1 MFKRL
6 FFSLFLL
13 LAWVNINANIPVI
26 YTIDLKREIGSTSWI
41 HIQRGF
47 AQAEKLNA
55 ACIILDMNT
64 YGGQVVFADSIRSKI
79 LNSHIPV
86 HVFINNNAASAGAL
100 IAIACQKIFMRSGS
114 NIGAATVVDQ
124 TGEAAPDKYQSYMR
138 ATIRAT
144 AEAHGKD
151 TIIAANNDT
160 IFQWRRNP
168 LIAEAMVDERVV
180 VPNLSEKGFLLT
192 FTAQEAEA
200 NGYCDGIA
208 ESLEDVIAQL
218 GYQNCEIKH
227 YEPSSWDSIKG
238 FLTNP
243 MVHGILIMI
252 IIAGIYFE
260 LQTPGIGFP
269 LLASAVAAVLYF
281 APLYVDGLA
290 AHWEIALFVVGLIL
304 LAVEL
309 FVLPGFGIAGVLGII
324 AALLGLV
331 LALVNNIN
339 FNFEGVEVPALGEAT
354 ITVFLGLL
362 LGVAICVW
370 FSSKIGSKGF
380 LRKVAMNKS
389 LDSEDGYV
397 GVPTEP
403 VALVGSIGTAATDL
417 RPSGKVL
424 LNNIHYDAVSE
435 EGFIEKGT
443 QIQITRYETGQVY
456 VIKS

>member
-1 MFKRL
+1 
-6 FFSLFLL
+6 
-13 LAWVNINANIPVI
+13 V
-26 YTIDLKREIGSTSWI
+26 
-41 HIQRGF
+41 
-47 AQAEKLNA
+47 
-55 ACIILDMNT
+55 
-64 YGGQVVFADSIRSKI
+64 
-79 LNSHIPV
+79 
-86 HVFINNNAASAGAL
+86 
-100 IAIACQKIFMRSGS
+100 AIAGGERREDRCDDERPSDQ
-114 NIGAATVVDQ
+114 DQ

-151 TIIAANNDT
+151 TIITASNDT
-160 IFQWRRNP
+160 VFQWRRDP

-180 VPNLSEKGFLLT
+180 VPDLSEEGFLLT
-192 FTAQEAEA
+192 FTAQEAMQH
-200 NGYCDGIA
+200 GYCDGIA
-208 ESLEDVIAQL
+208 ESIEDVIQQL
-218 GYQNCEIKH
+218 GYDEFEIRH
-227 YEPSSWDSIKG
+227 YEPSAWDSIKG

-243 MVHGILIMI
+243 VVHGILIMI

-269 LLASAVAAVLYF
+269 LVASITAAVLYF

-290 AHWEIALFVVGLIL
+290 ANWEIALFVVGLIL
-304 LAVEL
+304 LGVEL

-339 FNFEGVEVPALGEAT
+339 FNFEGVEIVVFWEAV
-354 ITVFLGLL
+354 ITVFLGLF
-362 LGVAICVW
+362 LGVGLCVW
-370 FSSKIGSKGF
+370 LSSKIGAKGI

-403 VALVGSIGTAATDL
+403 AALVGSTGTAATDL

-424 LNNIHYDAVSE
+424 LDNTHYDAVSE

-443 QIQITRYETGQVY
+443 AVKITRYETGQIY
-456 VIKS
+456 VTKT